1 MSKKKVKFIDR
12 LKYNKIINEHSKNRA
27 NAASLEVA
35 MRSFPECWTLEAVE
49 EYLNTKTGFV
59 NARLSA
65 SALGLEEE
73 YEIINTYYGKI
84 QLSAYNSDF
93 SDLKEEFK
101 KQQLEKCTE
110 YWSAKDS
117 KEIGKLEEMLK
128 DINDLPTA
136 QRHSLIIDR
145 DYKLHFNENAYIQN
159 LNFYRNRT

>member
-12 LKYNKIINEHSKNRA
+12 LRYNKIIDQHYRNRG
-27 NAASLEVA
+27 NAKALEKA
-35 MRSFPECWTLEAVE
+35 WRSFPGCWTLEAVE
-49 EYLNTKTGFV
+49 EHLNSKTGFV
-59 NARLSA
+59 NTKLSA
-65 SALGLEEE
+65 SALGLEDE
-73 YEIINTYYGKI
+73 YETISIYGDEI
-84 QLSAYNSDF
+84 QLSAYNTDF
-93 SDLKEEFK
+93 TDLKESFK
-101 KQQLEKCTE
+101 KDQLEKCTE

-117 KEIGKLEEMLK
+117 KEIGKLEKMLE